1 MRINA
6 MGIAKLRP
14 LLLIVRKM
22 RKRESGGRG
31 EWQVARLSS
40 CEICE
45 AANRQNLL
53 EMQDYLSDFL
63 L

>member
-1 MRINA
+1 MRKDA
-6 MGIAKLRP
+6 MGIAKLRL
-14 LLLIVRKM
+14 LLLIVGKM
-22 RKRESGGRG
+22 RKRESGRCGG
-31 EWQVARLSS
+31 WQVARLRSS
-40 CEICE
+40 ETCE